1 MPRSIDALS
10 SAETDFLT
18 QRHLGALTTLR
29 ADGTPHVVAIAFTVD
44 REAGLVHVISSDE
57 SQKVVNIERD
67 PRAAVC
73 QVDGARWLTLEGSA
87 VVTRDPKRVQ
97 AAVQGFK
104 RRYRPAGENP
114 RRVAI
119 EITVERVL
127 GRV

>member
-57 SQKVVNIERD
+57 SQRSSISNAIRA
-67 PRAAVC
+67 PRC
-73 QVDGARWLTLEGSA
+73 ARWMAPGGS
-87 VVTRDPKRVQ
+87 PSRVQ
-97 AAVQGFK
+97 
-104 RRYRPAGENP
+104 RW
-114 RRVAI
+114 
-119 EITVERVL
+119 
-127 GRV
+127 